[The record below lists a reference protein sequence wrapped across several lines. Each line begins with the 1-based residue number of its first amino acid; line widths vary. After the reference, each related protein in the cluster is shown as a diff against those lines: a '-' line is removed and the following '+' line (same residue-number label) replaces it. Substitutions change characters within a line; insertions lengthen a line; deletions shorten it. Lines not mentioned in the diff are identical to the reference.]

1 MLDMQRQGVP
11 MPEYEMTIPLDDD
24 VVERLDSLA
33 RRTGRTPQSY
43 ATEAI
48 TRFLEDREDYEV
60 AKDSHDTFM
69 ASGEKPLKLDDLDEE
84 SRP

>member
-1 MLDMQRQGVP
+1 
-11 MPEYEMTIPLDDD
+11 MPESAMTIPLDDD
-24 VVERLDSLA
+24 VVERLDALA
-33 RRTGRTPQSY
+33 RRTGRTKQSY

-69 ASGEKPLKLDDLDEE
+69 ASGGKPLGLDDLDGG

>member
-1 MLDMQRQGVP
+1 MSQSL
-11 MPEYEMTIPLDDD
+11 MTIRLDEDI
-24 VVERLDSLA
+24 VERLDALA
-33 RRTGRTPQSY
+33 RRTGRTKQSY

-69 ASGEKPLKLDDLDEE
+69 ASGEKPLELGDLDGD

>member
-1 MLDMQRQGVP
+1 
-11 MPEYEMTIPLDDD
+11 MPRSPITIPLDDD
-24 VVERLDSLA
+24 VVERLDALA

-69 ASGEKPLKLDDLDEE
+69 ASGEKPLKLGDLDGG

>member
-1 MLDMQRQGVP
+1 
-11 MPEYEMTIPLDDD
+11 MPESVMTIPLDDD

-33 RRTGRTPQSY
+33 RMTGRTKQSY

-60 AKDSHDTFM
+60 AKDSHDPFM
-69 ASGEKPLKLDDLDEE
+69 ASGEKPLELGDPDGG

>member
-1 MLDMQRQGVP
+1 MSQSL
-11 MPEYEMTIPLDDD
+11 MTIRLDEDI
-24 VVERLDSLA
+24 VERLDALA
-33 RRTGRTPQSY
+33 RRTGRTKQSY

-69 ASGEKPLKLDDLDEE
+69 ASGEKPLELGDLDGE

>member
-1 MLDMQRQGVP
+1 MSQSL
-11 MPEYEMTIPLDDD
+11 MTIRLDEDI
-24 VVERLDSLA
+24 VERLDALA
-33 RRTGRTPQSY
+33 RRTGRTKQSY
-43 ATEAI
+43 ALEAI